1 MWLKKR
7 SDYIRDDYK
16 GDDCIR
22 IKGCYKW
29 LENTLHLAY
38 TKDDKDDGDYLKQI
52 ALTESKWRWDN
63 LIVCIVSVN

>member
-1 MWLKKR
+1 MN
-7 SDYIRDDYK
+7 YIRDDYK

-38 TKDDKDDGDYLKQI
+38 TKDDKDDGDYLKLI
-52 ALTESKWRWDN
+52 AFAEAEWTYV
-63 LIVCIVSVN
+63 LIVIC